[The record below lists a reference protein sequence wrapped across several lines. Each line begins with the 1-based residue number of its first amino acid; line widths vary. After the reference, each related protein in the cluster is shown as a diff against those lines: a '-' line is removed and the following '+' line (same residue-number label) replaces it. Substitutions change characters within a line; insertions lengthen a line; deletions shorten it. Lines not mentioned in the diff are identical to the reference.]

1 MSPLDYLHRATDL
14 ERGLLWVL
22 AERAEPSS
30 EALLLREILSELR
43 RRPR

>member
-30 EALLLREILSELR
+30 VAPLLQQIVDELR
-43 RRPR
+43 RRRR